1 MLHCHENSLYYI
13 YMKTIFEYLDY
24 RLYLKDY
31 YLEKKKMSKFSFRE
45 FSKMA
50 GFTSPVF
57 IKLVIEGKSNV
68 RKSSIGKLSQALGL
82 VKTERYF
89 FENLVM
95 FNQAKNIDEKMRFLE
110 KLKKSTSTLKSYVLT
125 DEHFEYFSQ
134 WYHAVVKELLNEM
147 EFKGDYTLLAGTI
160 LPPVKVAEV
169 EQSVQLLKRLG
180 LVNEDENGVL
190 RVTRQF
196 ISTAGI
202 SMQALA
208 VKNVQRKMAHLAADA
223 IDSTPPPE
231 RDISGVS
238 IGISQ
243 EGFNKVQ
250 EELARCRQR
259 LLEIA
264 AEDKLS
270 NRVYRVNLHLFPL
283 SAPIASELSRQPE
296 SGPQ

>member
-1 MLHCHENSLYYI
+1 
-13 YMKTIFEYLDY
+13 
-24 RLYLKDY
+24 
-31 YLEKKKMSKFSFRE
+31 
-45 FSKMA
+45 MA

-57 IKLVIEGKSNV
+57 IKLVIEGKSNISN
-68 RKSSIGKLSQALGL
+68 SSVGKLSKALGL
-82 VKTERYF
+82 VKTERSY

-95 FNQAKNIDEKMRFLE
+95 FDQAKNIDEKMKYLE
-110 KLKKSTSTLKSYVLT
+110 KLKKSTSAIKSYVLT

-134 WYHAVVKELLNEM
+134 WYHAVVLELLNTM
-147 EFKGDYTLLAGTI
+147 KFRGDYAKLADTI
-160 LPPVKVAEV
+160 HPPIKVSEV
-169 EQSVQLLKRLG
+169 EQSIQLLKRLG
-180 LVNEDENGVL
+180 LVEEDGKGDL
-190 RVTRQF
+190 RVTQQF
-196 ISTAGI
+196 VSTAGI